1 MESTGKTRLL
11 IQGRS
16 AGDGMENTSF
26 TEKNYLKFE
35 KSNKNQNLLPD
46 FYSKNFTSPGKRKE
60 PKFIPY
66 EPYKA
71 AVSSIIPS
79 PNKHEKIVPPKV
91 LVNSQQEKIFP
102 PEIVIDSQKVSS
114 LASSIIQH
122 NSKKL
127 YSTSEEKYVSSEHV
141 ETSADEKKCS
151 SSCNLKISALE
162 KQVKQL
168 EKEKKELESQFRIQT
183 EVNADLKKMLIAS
196 LGEDMQL
203 KVQYMTEDKAR
214 LGMNVLQFSEQLQ
227 QKNEE
232 IDRLSVECDVWKS
245 KFEASS
251 LMVDDLAGWKV
262 ALTRKLNETLQ
273 AINSVFKEHEVIYEQ
288 LYTTYRILEHT
299 LAAFE
304 PSAKE
309 TSKQR
314 LSPQSLIQ
322 LSSEV
327 KSLSSNIQERLQWN
341 PNAEILLRAA
351 HEGIRLL
358 TPAEK
363 AAYQAVNNFDEYP
376 MLLKGEPMMK
386 GIKYGPGAIACQ
398 VLPHVCA
405 KDTTVNCCVH
415 CSGEIQHI

>member
-26 TEKNYLKFE
+26 TEKNCLKFE
-35 KSNKNQNLLPD
+35 KSNKNQNSLPD
-46 FYSKNFTSPGKRKE
+46 SYAKNFTSAGKRKE
-60 PKFIPY
+60 PKFVPY

-71 AVSSIIPS
+71 AVSSIISS
-79 PNKHEKIVPPKV
+79 PNKHEKIAPPKV
-91 LVNSQQEKIFP
+91 FVNSQREKINP

-127 YSTSEEKYVSSEHV
+127 YSSLEEKYVSLEPV

-151 SSCNLKISALE
+151 SNCNLKISALE

-232 IDRLSVECDVWKS
+232 IDRLSVQCDVWKS

-262 ALTRKLNETLQ
+262 TLTRKLNETLQ
-273 AINSVFKEHEVIYEQ
+273 AINSMFKEHEVIYEQ

-309 TSKQR
+309 TSKR
-314 LSPQSLIQ
+314 KLSPQSLIH
-322 LSSEV
+322 LASEV
-327 KSLSSNIQERLQWN
+327 KSLSSNIQKRLQWN
-341 PNAEILLRAA
+341 PNAEVLLHAA
-351 HEGIRLL
+351 HEGVRLL

-363 AAYQAVNNFDEYP
+363 AAYQAINNFDDYP
-376 MLLKGEPMMK
+376 MLLKGEPVK
-386 GIKYGPGAIACQ
+386 GIKYGP
-398 VLPHVCA
+398 
-405 KDTTVNCCVH
+405 
-415 CSGEIQHI
+415 